1 MAKVIGKD
9 IKGNT
14 LSTDGFDLSQGLT
27 IEAIDKNLVWTLT
40 TKDDTPATYTVPH
53 LGGRPDDRS

>member
-1 MAKVIGKD
+1 MEKISRVTPFQLMD
-9 IKGNT
+9 
-14 LSTDGFDLSQGLT
+14 SDLSQGLT